1 MAEQNIQIK
10 SKAGDL
16 LYPKTKGALVYN
28 DNNQALGGVEAGAQ
42 VNVIETVKLNGTA
55 LTPDANKAVNVV
67 IPAAAEYTIAQD
79 QTAATGYAATY
90 HLTKDGVN
98 VGAAINI
105 PKDMVVSSGSVKTCT
120 EADTPVSGYKVGDKY
135 IDLVLANADSSHIYI
150 LVSDLIDVY
159 TAGTAIT
166 ISGNQISVNIETLK
180 STFAELTDLDAY
192 QPVINATAKVNAD
205 FIDDSTSNN
214 KFVTAS
220 DKSTWNAKQNAIT
233 STAKLSADLVDDS
246 TSTNKFVTA
255 SDKSTWSAK
264 QDAISDLATI
274 RSGAAAGA
282 TAVQPADLS
291 AYLTYEV
298 LA

>member
-10 SKAGDL
+10 SKTGDL
-16 LYPKTKGALVYN
+16 LYPKTKGSLVYN
-28 DNNQALGGVEAGAQ
+28 NSNQALGTVEAGAQ
-42 VNVIETVKLNGTA
+42 VNIIETVKLNGTA

-105 PKDMVVSSGSVKTCT
+105 PKDMVVSSGSVETCT
-120 EADTPVSGYKVGDKY
+120 VADQPVAGYQVGDKY

-150 LVSDLIDVY
+150 LVTDLIDIY
-159 TAGTAIT
+159 TAGTAIS
-166 ISGNQISVNIETLK
+166 ISNNQISVNIETLK
-180 STFAELTDLDAY
+180 STFAELSDLDAY
-192 QPVINATAKVNAD
+192 QPLITSSAKVNAD
-205 FIDDSTSNN
+205 LIDDSTSSN
-214 KFVTAS
+214 KFVTTS

-233 STAKLSADLVDDS
+233 SSAKLNADLVDDT

-255 SDKSTWSAK
+255 SDKSTWNAK

>member
-16 LYPKTKGALVYN
+16 LYPKTKGSLVYN
-28 DNNQALGGVEAGAQ
+28 NSNQALGTVEAGAQ
-42 VNVIETVKLNGTA
+42 VNVIETIKVNGSA
-55 LTPDANKAVNVV
+55 LTPANKAVD
-67 IPAAAEYTIAQD
+67 ITIAAQAEYTIAK
-79 QTAATGYAATY
+79 AASAESGYAATY
-90 HLTKDGVN
+90 NLKKDGVV
-98 VGAAINI
+98 VGASINI
-105 PKDMVVSSGSVKTCT
+105 PKDMVVSSGEVKTCST
-120 EADTPVSGYKVGDKY
+120 ADTPVTGYKVGDKY

-192 QPVINATAKVNAD
+192 QPL
-205 FIDDSTSNN
+205 
-214 KFVTAS
+214 
-220 DKSTWNAKQNAIT
+220 IT
-233 STAKLSADLVDDS
+233 STAKVDADLIDDS

-255 SDKSTWSAK
+255 SDKTAWNAKQNAIDSSHKLSADLVDDTTSTNKFVTASDKTTWSGK
-264 QDAISDLATI
+264 QDAINDLATI

-282 TAVQPADLS
+282 TAVQPADLAS
-291 AYLTYEV
+291 YLTYEV
-298 LA
+298 LS